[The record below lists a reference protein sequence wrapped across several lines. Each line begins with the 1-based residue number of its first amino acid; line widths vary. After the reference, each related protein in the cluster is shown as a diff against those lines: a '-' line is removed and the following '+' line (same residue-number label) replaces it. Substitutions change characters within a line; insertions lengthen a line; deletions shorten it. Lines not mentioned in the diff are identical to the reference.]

1 MLSEAQINVATSC
14 FEPARIR
21 VNGAND
27 RKQDS
32 DDNTCS
38 SSNERTSFNRIERMK
53 APPPPTIRPRS
64 PESPPLKRYKLHLF
78 QIQWNPDLNFR
89 PKSK

>member
-21 VNGAND
+21 VNGDND

-38 SSNERTSFNRIERMK
+38 SSNERTIFNRIERIK

-64 PESPPLKRYKLHLF
+64 PESPPLKRYKLHLN
-78 QIQWNPDLNFR
+78 QIQWNPDL
-89 PKSK
+89 S